1 METARRLHEKHELLK
16 EKQQYLDKLGIFLS
30 QTMDMFIQLHIDENE
45 HIQAQV
51 NGNKFEYSVWGDNN
65 NGMFRDTLRSLI
77 REGYME
83 ELY

>member
-16 EKQQYLDKLGIFLS
+16 KKQQYLDKLGIFLS

-45 HIQAQV
+45 YIQAQV
-51 NGNKFEYSVWGDNN
+51 NGNKFEYSAWGDSN
-65 NGMFRDTLRSLI
+65 NGMFRDTLRALI

>member
-16 EKQQYLDKLGIFLS
+16 KKQQYLDKLGIFLS

-45 HIQAQV
+45 YIQAQV
-51 NGNKFEYSVWGDNN
+51 NGNKFEYSVWGDSNS
-65 NGMFRDTLRSLI
+65 GMFRDTLRALI